1 MYDYTC
7 HRLSELVINT
17 SRITVLFFSF
27 TALCFCLALNL
38 TYMRIYAYILYTY
51 TMCIEEKNKN
61 HLNDFRQQD
70 DFLRLSVCLLC
81 RCFPLSVEIEQKRKK
96 KKMDCLQHTS
106 IP

>member
-1 MYDYTC
+1 
-7 HRLSELVINT
+7 
-17 SRITVLFFSF
+17 
-27 TALCFCLALNL
+27 
-38 TYMRIYAYILYTY
+38 
-51 TMCIEEKNKN
+51 MCIEEKNKN